1 MLSRVTITSRNV
13 RMVWRILVPKLPLLR
28 WSLVNTRCSNI
39 VSSREV
45 ASSSVKGARSQA

>member
-1 MLSRVTITSRNV
+1 MYLEIDSKETSTSRDV
-13 RMVWRILVPKLPLLR
+13 TEVCPCLR

-45 ASSSVKGARSQA
+45 DTSSVKGARSQA